1 MQHTYFFL
9 VLLFLFQS
17 CEKKETDLQFE
28 QNVLDQV
35 FVDIVHQTYKDKRVY
50 TFNCKEGKLILKKGN
65 SMGWD
70 HPECEKQ
77 LSALQKDTLGLVVA
91 ISDSVQPIDSNDKE
105 FVPSA
110 FKILDKKT
118 YRIALAHHTSQKFR
132 FKYLSELRPDDEF
145 KNWSKKYPKFIGSL
159 KLSKIYFDPE
169 RENGVVTVY
178 YFCGS
183 NCGLCYVVYLQKNQ
197 EQWKVKKTESTWI
210 Y

>member
-1 MQHTYFFL
+1 MQHSYFFL

-50 TFNCKEGKLILKKGN
+50 TFNCKEGKPIFEKGN
-65 SMGWD
+65 PIGWD
-70 HPECEKQ
+70 HPECEKHFI
-77 LSALQKDTLGLVVA
+77 AIQKDTLGLVVA
-91 ISDSVQPIDSNDKE
+91 ISDSVQPIDSDDKE
-105 FVPSA
+105 FIPSS
-110 FKILDKKT
+110 FKIIDTKK
-118 YRIALAHHTSQKFR
+118 YRIPLADYNSQKFQ

-145 KNWSKKYPKFIGSL
+145 ENWSRKYPKFIGNL
-159 KLSKIYFDPE
+159 KISKIYFDPK

-183 NCGLCYVVYLQKNQ
+183 NCGLGYVVYLQKDQ
-197 EQWKVKKTESTWI
+197 EQWKVKKTENTWI